1 MSKFG
6 SLGAGAKPF
15 RVFIKLDGKQ
25 IIDKNG
31 KAFFVDVHA
40 EDGAVGRRFDRE
52 QRDVNLALAKE
63 GQESP
68 TQTEINYAKCAALTA
83 GWHLV
88 DPETLE
94 PIDEPCTVESAKE
107 LYSLPL
113 TTWIWGQ
120 AWVAA
125 VNHANFIKRSAKG
138 STPTQSGPS
147 ETAAS

>member
-68 TQTEINYAKCAALTA
+68 TQTEINYAKCAALTDS
-83 GWHLV
+83 W
-88 DPETLE
+88 
-94 PIDEPCTVESAKE
+94 
-107 LYSLPL
+107 YLPL